1 MATASGRGRASTVI
15 GVTYDV
21 VGLLGRGGSAVV
33 ELAVDAH
40 GRRVAAK
47 RVVLAGSA
55 VQIHA
60 ARVRLRREAQIL
72 SALAHPGIV
81 PVLDVID
88 DGTDVVL
95 VMPAM
100 VENLE
105 DRVRRLGPRP
115 PGEVA
120 TLGRVLLEALAAA
133 HRHGVVHRDI
143 KPANVL
149 FDERGVPALADF
161 GAAVTAEMTAGLTGA
176 GAVLGTPMWMAP
188 EQARGAP
195 AGPPGDVFSL
205 AATLAFA
212 LSGAG
217 PYPPGPPLGVLAHA
231 AAGRLRPLPPEL
243 PAALRAPLSRML
255 DADPARRPS
264 AAAVLGGV
272 GGTLTAPAPAPDPG
286 RPPTAAAAGAA
297 VRKRGRRLRRLAA
310 RLAGDPPARPRHRR
324 RWPLIASAVTAGAL
338 LAAAGVVVAT
348 GTGPARVASAPPP
361 SACAPEP
368 YQPCGAP
375 GPAPHTNGWTC
386 LPGWYNLDGSASD
399 GCESHSDY
407 SPGTVLT
414 DRAPVRANLVP
425 PNTTDSFP
433 THVAGHAL
441 DLCWGA
447 LHVTLTAPA
456 GTAERLQVLQG
467 TTVVAS
473 ALSADGTPATASV
486 AKPSCFGSD
495 SEELTVT
502 VTGVAATGAAADT
515 DFTLSRDAGW

>member
-1 MATASGRGRASTVI
+1 MS
-15 GVTYDV
+15 YDV

-33 ELAVDAH
+33 ELAVDAR
-40 GRRVAAK
+40 GRRVATK

-55 VQIHA
+55 AQIHG
-60 ARVRLRREAQIL
+60 ARVRLRREAEIL
-72 SALAHPGIV
+72 GSLAHPGIV
-81 PVLDVID
+81 PVLDVVD

-100 VENLE
+100 VENLD

-115 PGEVA
+115 PEEVEA
-120 TLGRVLLEALAAA
+120 LGRVLLEALAAA

-149 FDERGVPALADF
+149 FDERGAPALADF

-205 AATLAFA
+205 AATVVFA
-212 LSGAG
+212 ASGLG
-217 PYPPGPPLGVLAHA
+217 PYPPGPPLTVLGHA
-231 AAGRLRPLPPEL
+231 AAGRVRPLPREV
-243 PAALRAPLSRML
+243 PAALRGPLSRML
-255 DADPARRPS
+255 DADPTRRPS
-264 AAAVLGGV
+264 ASALLGGV
-272 GGTLTAPAPAPDPG
+272 GGTLTAPAAPPAPGSGATVGGSGASVGGSVPARPARRRLRSIAARLVGDPPSVPA
-286 RPPTAAAAGAA
+286 RRRRWPVVASVAAGAA
-297 VRKRGRRLRRLAA
+297 LV
-310 RLAGDPPARPRHRR
+310 AG
-324 RWPLIASAVTAGAL
+324 L
-338 LAAAGVVVAT
+338 GVLVAT
-348 GTGPARVASAPPP
+348 GPGPARVASAPPS
-361 SACAPEP
+361 SACTPEP
-368 YQPCGAP
+368 YQPCGSP
-375 GPAPHTNGWTC
+375 GPAPHTNGWAC
-386 LPGWYNLDGSASD
+386 LPGWYNLDGSALD

-425 PNTTDSFP
+425 PYTTDSFP
-433 THVAGHAL
+433 TRVSGHAL
-441 DLCWGA
+441 DLCWGS
-447 LHVTLTAPA
+447 LHVSLTAPA
-456 GTAERLQVLQG
+456 GTAERLEVLHG

-495 SEELTVT
+495 SENLTVT
-502 VTGVAATGAAADT
+502 VTEVAATGAAANS
-515 DFTLSRDAGW
+515 DFTLTRDAGW

>member
-1 MATASGRGRASTVI
+1 MATAAGLGSASTVMA
-15 GVTYDV
+15 VTYDV

-40 GRRVAAK
+40 GRRVATK
-47 RVVLAGSA
+47 RVALAGSA
-55 VQIHA
+55 AQIHA

-72 SALAHPGIV
+72 SSLAHPGIV

-88 DGTDVVL
+88 DGADVVV

-120 TLGRVLLEALAAA
+120 ALGRALLEALAVA

-149 FDERGVPALADF
+149 FDERAAPALADF
-161 GAAVTAEMTAGLTGA
+161 GAAVTAEMTAGLTGS

-212 LSGAG
+212 ASGLG
-217 PYPPGPPLGVLAHA
+217 PYPPGPPLAVLGHA
-231 AAGRLRPLPPEL
+231 AAGRVRPLPGGL
-243 PAALRAPLSRML
+243 PDSLRAPLSRML
-255 DADPARRPS
+255 DPDPVRRPS

-272 GGTLTAPAPAPDPG
+272 GGTLAAPTP
-286 RPPTAAAAGAA
+286 AAGP
-297 VRKRGRRLRRLAA
+297 RGSAPRPQRRRLRRLAV
-310 RLAGDPPARPRHRR
+310 RLLGDPPAEARR
-324 RWPLIASAVTAGAL
+324 RWPLVASVATAGAV
-338 LAAAGVVVAT
+338 LAAAGIVAAT
-348 GTGPARVASAPPP
+348 GAGPARVASAPPS
-361 SACAPEP
+361 SACTPEP
-368 YQPCGAP
+368 YQPCGARR
-375 GPAPHTNGWTC
+375 PAPHTNGWTC

-425 PNTTDSFP
+425 PSTTDSFP
-433 THVAGHAL
+433 TRVAGHAL
-441 DLCWGA
+441 DLCWGT
-447 LHVTLTAPA
+447 LHVTLTAPV

-467 TTVVAS
+467 SKVVAS
-473 ALSADGTPATASV
+473 ALSADGMPATASV

-495 SEELTVT
+495 SEDLTVS
-502 VTGVAATGAAADT
+502 VTAVAATGAAADT
-515 DFTLSRDAGW
+515 NFILSRDAGW